1 MDRWPGPQRAVEAYG
16 FALGAS
22 ANAGELNHRLYP
34 RDLAT
39 AMLADA
45 YAMTVPELRR
55 ELRSRAQPDVGN
67 RADLRLRVQDL
78 LGVSDADATI
88 ACATARR
95 LHREHVAS
103 LRAAYDAG
111 RRLSQGGDD
120 MREAER
126 ERSAARLL
134 TILTIKKTALSERP
148 HKKNYNPSSGHQP
161 QQTTYKVKKAKEDE
175 PRRSRNII

>member
-67 RADLRLRVQDL
+67 RADLRLRVQND
-78 LGVSDADATI
+78 
-88 ACATARR
+88 
-95 LHREHVAS
+95 
-103 LRAAYDAG
+103 YD
-111 RRLSQGGDD
+111 
-120 MREAER
+120 
-126 ERSAARLL
+126 
-134 TILTIKKTALSERP
+134 
-148 HKKNYNPSSGHQP
+148 
-161 QQTTYKVKKAKEDE
+161 
-175 PRRSRNII
+175 

>member
-126 ERSAARLL
+126 ERSAARRQSQRD
-134 TILTIKKTALSERP
+134 AGRDRERRRGARRRV
-148 HKKNYNPSSGHQP
+148 NG
-161 QQTTYKVKKAKEDE
+161 
-175 PRRSRNII
+175 RRSCKGNYCRRSCKRAHLLIGMLE